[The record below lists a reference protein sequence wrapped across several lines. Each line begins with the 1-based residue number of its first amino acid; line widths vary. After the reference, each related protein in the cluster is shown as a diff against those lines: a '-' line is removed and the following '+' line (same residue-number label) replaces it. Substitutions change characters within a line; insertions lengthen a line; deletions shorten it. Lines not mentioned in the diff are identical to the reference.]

1 GITPAA
7 LLDDGQLDACIVHR
21 TTRFQLLKTLPLAYT
36 GAHVKRSFV
45 ETRRA
50 REFEVQSD
58 APMDVYADGEP
69 LTTTP
74 VRFSIAD
81 EKLRIVVAP

>member
-1 GITPAA
+1 
-7 LLDDGQLDACIVHR
+7 
-21 TTRFQLLKTLPLAYT
+21 
-36 GAHVKRSFV
+36 VKKSFV

-81 EKLRIVVAP
+81 EKLRIVVAPSR

>member
-1 GITPAA
+1 
-7 LLDDGQLDACIVHR
+7 VHR
-21 TTRFQLLKTLPLAYT
+21 TSRFQLLKTLPLAYT
-36 GAHVKRSFV
+36 GKHVKKSFV

-50 REFEVQSD
+50 REFRVESET
-58 APMDVYADGEP
+58 PMDVYADGEP

-81 EKLRIVVAP
+81 QKLRIVVKS